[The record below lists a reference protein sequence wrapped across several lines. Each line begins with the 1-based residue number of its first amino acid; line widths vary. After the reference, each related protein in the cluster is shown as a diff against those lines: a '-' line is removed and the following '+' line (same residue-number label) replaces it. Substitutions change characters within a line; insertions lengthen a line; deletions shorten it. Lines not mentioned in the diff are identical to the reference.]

1 MLGHIGTLAFHLQA
15 APTQDLGNPV
25 SCLKIKRG
33 PDHPCQSL
41 CLGHAHLVTSGLA
54 ETWIVIA
61 CYSLFKLDRK
71 LGFKKSG
78 AGEPKGRVRSRHT
91 FSPGILRERLHEHAT
106 EEERED
112 QRGPTARKRLS
123 CNLTAPLQG
132 EVAF

>member
-25 SCLKIKRG
+25 SCLKTKRG

-61 CYSLFKLDRK
+61 SSSQIGNWALKNLEQ
-71 LGFKKSG
+71 
-78 AGEPKGRVRSRHT
+78 GELKGRGRSRHT
-91 FSPGILRERLHEHAT
+91 LSPGILRKRLHEHAT
-106 EEERED
+106 EEETEG
-112 QRGPTARKRLS
+112 QRGPTARERLS
-123 CNLTAPLQG
+123 CDPTAPLQG